1 MSSSPVD
8 QSQGTLNTGNDSG
21 LLLRAAAVA
30 GLMEG
35 LAIARYDIL
44 MKDWDRLFGTVLWV
58 VAICALS
65 LALWLVAGNL
75 LLRFLAPARRLLVV
89 YTLWGAA
96 VVFGRYRLGDRL
108 STTSWVLLGCGALL
122 VWTYP
127 MVRHRYRGP
136 GRLVGWLDL
145 GVLLT
150 ASASLYGR
158 VPDQAHLWPAEAWFL
173 TSTGLVA
180 LLLVEAARRAPRL
193 LALGTL
199 TLMVV
204 GVLSSLMAGS
214 DSGPNVLWILVDTTR
229 RDHVAPFG
237 DWVHTPAI
245 DKLAKEGALFDD
257 AVTVVPKTPAS
268 VASFFTGSYPIHHG
282 VRALYDRL
290 APETVTVA
298 ESFRQAGFDTAAFI
312 DNGWMSRGRGF
323 DQGFERFLGFFEV
336 HQAWGPLRYFSWMVA
351 ADQLSGRRIP
361 TFNPQAEA
369 ATLTDVALH
378 YLKVHRDRRFFAYV
392 HYFEPHWPYFPPA
405 ALARRYGAPES
416 GRILVNFISRS
427 PIGRGRMIFQNP
439 LPEAEN
445 EAARR
450 LYRAEIDD
458 TMFHIGRLLEGLED
472 LGLTENTIVAFTADH
487 GHALGEHRYFFH
499 HGEFLYEDSV
509 RIPLILKWPGHIPA
523 GLEVADQ
530 VRSIDLAPTL
540 LQLANLPQL
549 AESDGRSL
557 HRFWTDQT
565 DGPRPALLE
574 SDVKMFA
581 ENDRRDFSGVPG
593 KLRGLRDGRF
603 KLILNPT
610 RAGVVFE
617 LYDLETDRAEAHNLA
632 EDPDFSGIFEAL
644 RAELLRLIPAAEL
657 KQIEALGGAI
667 EAPEEEQISE
677 EELEMLRSLGY
688 AQ

>member
-1 MSSSPVD
+1 
-8 QSQGTLNTGNDSG
+8 
-21 LLLRAAAVA
+21 
-30 GLMEG
+30 
-35 LAIARYDIL
+35 
-44 MKDWDRLFGTVLWV
+44 
-58 VAICALS
+58 
-65 LALWLVAGNL
+65 
-75 LLRFLAPARRLLVV
+75 
-89 YTLWGAA
+89 
-96 VVFGRYRLGDRL
+96 
-108 STTSWVLLGCGALL
+108 
-122 VWTYP
+122 
-127 MVRHRYRGP
+127 
-136 GRLVGWLDL
+136 
-145 GVLLT
+145 
-150 ASASLYGR
+150 
-158 VPDQAHLWPAEAWFL
+158 
-173 TSTGLVA
+173 
-180 LLLVEAARRAPRL
+180 
-193 LALGTL
+193 
-199 TLMVV
+199 
-204 GVLSSLMAGS
+204 
-214 DSGPNVLWILVDTTR
+214 
-229 RDHVAPFG
+229 
-237 DWVHTPAI
+237 
-245 DKLAKEGALFDD
+245 
-257 AVTVVPKTPAS
+257 
-268 VASFFTGSYPIHHG
+268 
-282 VRALYDRL
+282 
-290 APETVTVA
+290 
-298 ESFRQAGFDTAAFI
+298 
-312 DNGWMSRGRGF
+312 
-323 DQGFERFLGFFEV
+323 
-336 HQAWGPLRYFSWMVA
+336 
-351 ADQLSGRRIP
+351 
-361 TFNPQAEA
+361 
-369 ATLTDVALH
+369 
-378 YLKVHRDRRFFAYV
+378 
-392 HYFEPHWPYFPPA
+392 
-405 ALARRYGAPES
+405 
-416 GRILVNFISRS
+416 
-427 PIGRGRMIFQNP
+427 MIFQNP

-458 TMFHIGRLLEGLED
+458 TMFHIGRLLDGLED

-523 GLEVADQ
+523 GFEVTDQ

-540 LQLANLPQL
+540 LQLAGLPQL

-632 EDPDFSGIFEAL
+632 EDPEFSSIFEAL